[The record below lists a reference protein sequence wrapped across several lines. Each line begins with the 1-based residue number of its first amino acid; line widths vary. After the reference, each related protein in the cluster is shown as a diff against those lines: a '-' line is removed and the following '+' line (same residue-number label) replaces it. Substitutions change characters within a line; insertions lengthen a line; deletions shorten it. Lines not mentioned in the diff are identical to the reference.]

1 MTVSSVTKGLF
12 YLVGLLLTLS
22 LLSCT
27 PAPPSPP
34 TPPKDPT
41 ESAPAPAP
49 VISVEGQAVGARA
62 MARWEALIRRDLAA
76 AYGFSTPEFR
86 ARIPLQAFTSRF
98 GNDILWEQAQ
108 VDSVEMQ
115 EGNKAK
121 VVMNVVYRPV
131 SDVGEIRGVRGAGI
145 TETWVKSEGSWWV
158 DLPD

>member
-1 MTVSSVTKGLF
+1 MINFTPSKVFFS
-12 YLVGLLLTLS
+12 LVGMLPILS

-27 PAPPSPP
+27 PAPPAPP
-34 TPPKDPT
+34 RDQAEP
-41 ESAPAPAP
+41 APATAP
-49 VISVEGQAVGARA
+49 VISAEGQAVGARA
-62 MARWEALIRRDLAA
+62 TARWEALIRRDLAT

>member
-12 YLVGLLLTLS
+12 SLVGLLLTLS

-27 PAPPSPP
+27 PAPP

-41 ESAPAPAP
+41 ESAPAPASAP

-98 GNDILWEQAQ
+98 GSDILWEQAQ
-108 VDSVEMQ
+108 VTAVEML

-121 VVMNVVYRPV
+121 VELNVVYRPV
-131 SDVGEIRGVRGAGI
+131 SEVGELRGVRGAGI
-145 TETWVKSEGSWWV
+145 IETWVNTEGSWWV